1 MPKMSV
7 ARMLGG
13 KKTLVENHQTEQFH
27 SSSKCVQKEVRNK
40 STAAKCQIS
49 SRKPIYPVCIFNGVE
64 YSVNDKNEATYT
76 PEPTA
81 PFSPDTTASSAKSN
95 NSGGDD
101 ATRTT
106 NAPTISTDL
115 SSAETV
121 LRSTKDVTI
130 TVPPPTASTTAA
142 NAPLN
147 SASATGRSP
156 MANGNMLLGFVWYGL
171 VQSDFAICIWLSLF
185 LVVETERRGA
195 AVIIEE

>member
-1 MPKMSV
+1 MCAKGGPKQIDC
-7 ARMLGG
+7 R
-13 KKTLVENHQTEQFH
+13 
-27 SSSKCVQKEVRNK
+27 EVTKHR
-40 STAAKCQIS
+40 A
-49 SRKPIYPVCIFNGVE
+49 
-64 YSVNDKNEATYT
+64 DATYT

-156 MANGNMLLGFVWYGL
+156 MANGLVGSLVVAFV
-171 VQSDFAICIWLSLF
+171 VEICF
-185 LVVETERRGA
+185 LVLFGMD
-195 AVIIEE
+195 